1 MAEEQKLQTKLAT
14 ALRALGAKV
23 IKLDPTIGRQK
34 GIPDLL
40 VLKNGFWCMIECKAH
55 KNSPKQPGQQEWIDW
70 ANTQSC
76 GRFIYKEN
84 YDEVLSELK
93 ELLRD

>member
-1 MAEEQKLQTKLAT
+1 MAEESALQTKLAN

-23 IKLDPTIGRQK
+23 IKQDPTIGRQK

-40 VLKNGFWCMIECKAH
+40 IIKNGWWGMVECKAH
-55 KNSPKQPGQQEWIDW
+55 KNSKHQPLQDDWIRW
-70 ANTQSC
+70 AQDNSY

-84 YDEVLSELK
+84 YEEALAELK